1 VSPTRKQ
8 FLAGAGAGALA
19 AVGIYELVD
28 QLSGSPTRAAR
39 PAGPLPPEQHVLDG
53 VRHVVDNKV
62 VVLVPPLHHQL
73 VTLELTTGH
82 AKQDLLA
89 AQAELENALVDL
101 ESRFAPT
108 PAGLGITVG
117 WGLPYFRRYVAGPA
131 ADYLPVDRRA
141 SRAKGRRISA
151 LIDAV
156 RFPSDPP
163 QTILEHNDAVL
174 LLRSDGLEAIRD
186 GAKQLV
192 GKLDFWR
199 PTSIRRGF
207 VGGGFD
213 GRKSLPKR
221 MAMLAGVGGADLIPD
236 HAELFLGF
244 TSTQKA
250 GLGPTRIAN
259 LETLGYSDGGRD
271 GYFRH
276 GTAMHV
282 SHIFEDLEGWYINF
296 THEQRVSTA
305 FRPTVSVPSG
315 TMTVRQAPRDVA
327 SDRQNKGDYV
337 RFRAIGHSASIQT
350 TSRLLEDTTGVDGT
364 LYRKGTAIPH
374 RADFNTL
381 DNPFFWSARPDLDQM
396 SDQPAAGLHF
406 VVFNPTSDDFHRNRL
421 AMDGVLP
428 DGTKLP
434 FDPKDRGQGFNSVL
448 TTTHRQNFLVPPR
461 RHRSFPLAEL
471 LT

>member
-1 VSPTRKQ
+1 VKLTRKQ
-8 FLAGAGAGALA
+8 LLAGAGAGALGA
-19 AVGIYELVD
+19 AGIYELVD
-28 QLSGSPTRAAR
+28 QLTGAPKRAAT
-39 PAGPLPPEQHVLDG
+39 PLGPLPPEQHVLLG
-53 VRHVVDNKV
+53 VRSVRNNGVE
-62 VVLVPPLHHQL
+62 VLVPPLHHQL
-73 VTLELTTGH
+73 VTLKLHIESKH
-82 AKQDLLA
+82 DL
-89 AQAELENALVDL
+89 QRGQVELEQALTSLEVDY
-101 ESRFAPT
+101 APT
-108 PAGLGITVG
+108 PAGLGVTVG
-117 WGLPYFRRYVAGPA
+117 WGLPYFR
-131 ADYLPVDRRA
+131 YLPTASARYLPFDRRA
-141 SRAKGRRISA
+141 SKAKGKPVRA
-151 LIDAV
+151 LLDAI

-163 QTILEHNDAVL
+163 QTVLEQNDAAV
-174 LLRSDGLEAIRD
+174 LLRSDSLDAIAD
-186 GAKQLV
+186 GAKRLV
-192 GKLDFWR
+192 QKLDFWR

-207 VGGGFD
+207 AGGGFG
-213 GRKSLPKR
+213 GRQSLPKR
-221 MAMLAGVGGADLIPD
+221 MAMAAGVGGADLIPD
-236 HAELFLGF
+236 RAELFLGF

-259 LETLGYSDGGRD
+259 LETLGYSDGGPD

-296 THEQRVSTA
+296 THAQRVTTA

-315 TMTVRQAPRDVA
+315 TMTVRQGPADVA
-327 SDRQNKGDYV
+327 TELENRSDYR

-350 TSRLLEDTTGVDGT
+350 TSRLTEDTTGRDGT
-364 LYRKGTAIPH
+364 LYPKGTAIPH

-381 DNPFFWSARPDLDQM
+381 DNPFFWSARPDVDQM

-461 RHRSFPLAEL
+461 AHRSFPLVEL
-471 LT
+471 LK

>member
-28 QLSGSPTRAAR
+28 QLSGSPKRTAR

-53 VRHVVDNKV
+53 VRHVVDNEV
-62 VVLVPPLHHQL
+62 IVLVPPLHHQL
-73 VTLELTTGH
+73 VTLELRTRQ
-82 AKQDLLA
+82 AKKDLLA
-89 AQAELENALVDL
+89 AQAELEHRLADL
-101 ESRFAPT
+101 ESRYVPT
-108 PAGLGITVG
+108 PAGLGVTVG
-117 WGLPYFRRYVAGPA
+117 WGLPYFRGYVGGPA
-131 ADYLPVDRRA
+131 GDYLPVDRRA
-141 SRAKGRRISA
+141 SKAKGRRISA

-163 QTILEHNDAVL
+163 QTILEQNDAVL
-174 LLRSDGLEAIRD
+174 LLRSDSLDAIAD

-192 GKLDFWR
+192 QKLDFWR

-207 VGGGFD
+207 AGGGFD

-221 MAMLAGVGGADLIPD
+221 MAMAAGVGGADLIPD

-259 LETLGYSDGGRD
+259 LETLGYSDGGHD

-305 FRPTVSVPSG
+305 FKPTVTVPPG

-327 SDRQNKGDYV
+327 TDRQNSSDYV

-350 TSRLLEDTTGVDGT
+350 TSRLLEDTTGTDGT
-364 LYRKGTAIPH
+364 LYPKGTAIPH

-381 DNPFFWSARPDLDQM
+381 DNPFFWSARPDVDQM

-461 RHRSFPLAEL
+461 RHRSFPLAER